1 MFLNI
6 MLSFHYILSSVV
18 SMQILMTLIYSML
31 MTQLKLIDI
40 KLSLYYLNIYNLYY
54 LNKIKRIV

>member
-6 MLSFHYILSSVV
+6 MLSFHYTLSSVV
-18 SMQILMTLIYSML
+18 NMQILRTLIYSML

>member
-6 MLSFHYILSSVV
+6 MPFYHYNFSSVIN
-18 SMQILMTLIYSML
+18 MQILMTLIYNML

-40 KLSLYYLNIYNLYY
+40 NLSLYYLNIYNLYY
-54 LNKIKRIV
+54 LNKIKRII